1 MDLNIDVI
9 VPVRHKQISGREIN
23 PRGFPDKF
31 HVLSAPARRN
41 CVALMFGDTVI
52 TVISDELVSAVKRAT
67 LAQQS
72 IAS

>member
-1 MDLNIDVI
+1 MDLMIDVI
-9 VPVRHKQISGREIN
+9 VPVRQKRIGGREVN
-23 PRGFPDKF
+23 PRAFSDKF
-31 HVLSAPARRN
+31 HVLATPSRRN

-72 IAS
+72 IIS